1 MCPDFTCS
9 FASNSKLEQNL
20 NNQVEIYSKA
30 NSTKNTFKVILYF
43 NSIEYKKVMN
53 VLTRIGR
60 EKDENIIL
68 INAGKSGKESASN
81 VK

>member
-9 FASNSKLEQNL
+9 FASNSKLEQNS